1 METPSARTPTV
12 KTPGASVTPADHVLG
27 STLPVHPRRSGWR
40 AGAAAAL
47 VAAAVADLRA
57 GRSPAAAVRALADL
71 GGYDRPRGLAGAEEL
86 DRRLAATDV
95 RTPVADVVSAFVH
108 TLPASAAVGGPDPGE
123 WVIRSV
129 GEVPPLGAAGAVAE
143 RVRSAVGGRG
153 GESGPDAVLAALW
166 LGVVVLAARAADAAA
181 R

>member
-1 METPSARTPTV
+1 METPSARTPTAR
-12 KTPGASVTPADHVLG
+12 TPDATVTPADHVLG

-71 GGYDRPRGLAGAEEL
+71 GGYDGPRGLAGAEEL

-95 RTPVADVVSAFVH
+95 RTSVTDVVSAFVR

-123 WVIRSV
+123 WVARSV
-129 GEVPPLGAAGAVAE
+129 GVVPQPGAAGTVAE
-143 RVRSAVGGRG
+143 RVRSSVGGRS
-153 GESGPDAVLAALW
+153 ESGHDAVLAALW
-166 LGVVVLAARAADAAA
+166 LGVVVLAARAAHAAA